1 MLRFVTFVVMQ
12 TAIFKGL
19 LKEKEISEDEDRKAQ
34 DEIQKLTDAA
44 VKSVDDVLASKEKEL
59 MEV

>member
-1 MLRFVTFVVMQ
+1 
-12 TAIFKGL
+12 
-19 LKEKEISEDEDRKAQ
+19 EHKAQ

-44 VKSVDDVLASKEKEL
+44 VKRIDEVLAAKEKEL